1 MANRW
6 LKFIS
11 VFLLL
16 SLAVICEATV
26 EKADGQ
32 RAESWSEWAKKKL
45 SVGLTGAKA
54 TDLGSSDTNKFD
66 DTAKKTKD
74 KISETTTGAGKY
86 TADKATEAEDKT
98 SELGGKTSEKTGAA
112 KEKASELGGKASEK
126 TGSAKDKASELGK
139 ETYEKAGEAKDKV
152 AEEGEK
158 RATEGADTLS
168 WAKEKVIG
176 GYDAAKAK
184 AGETYES
191 AKDKSRQVIENLHPS
206 GHAHDDEL

>member
-1 MANRW
+1 MANSR

-26 EKADGQ
+26 EKADEK

-54 TDLGSSDTNKFD
+54 ADLDSSDTNKFD

-74 KISETTTGAGKY
+74 KITETTTGAGKY

-98 SELGGKTSEKTGAA
+98 SELGGKAT
-112 KEKASELGGKASEK
+112 EK

-206 GHAHDDEL
+206 GHAHDEEL

>member
-1 MANRW
+1 MANIR
-6 LKFIS
+6 LKFIAL
-11 VFLLL
+11 FLLL
-16 SLAVICEATV
+16 SLAVNCEATV
-26 EKADGQ
+26 EKADGK

-54 TDLGSSDTNKFD
+54 ADTNKFD

-74 KISETTTGAGKY
+74 KITETTTGAGKY

-98 SELGGKTSEKTGAA
+98 SELGERASEKTGAA

-158 RATEGADTLS
+158 KATEGADTLS
-168 WAKEKVIG
+168 WAKEKVVG

-206 GHAHDDEL
+206 GRAHDEEL